1 MTTSFGLDRYR
12 VERRDI
18 ANNDVTIILDMPPS
32 TNNLFFN
39 VQGKGRVATKEYRDW
54 KDRNSGFIKS
64 QKPSRVSGPVEIRI
78 QVEDNFP
85 RRDIDNPVK
94 PCLDLIAD
102 RGMKIIDGDHA
113 NVVRKVTAE
122 WADVKGVKLTISR
135 AKARAA

>member
-1 MTTSFGLDRYR
+1 MSTSFGLDRYR
-12 VERRDI
+12 VEHREI
-18 ANNDVTIILDMPPS
+18 QNPDVTILLDMPPS

-54 KDRNSGFIKS
+54 KDRNSWYLKS
-64 QKPSRVSGPVEIRI
+64 QRPQRVSGPVEIKI

-85 RRDIDNPVK
+85 RRDIDNTVK

-102 RGMKIIDGDHA
+102 QGMKIIDGDHA

-122 WADVKGVKLTISR
+122 WADVKGIRLTITR